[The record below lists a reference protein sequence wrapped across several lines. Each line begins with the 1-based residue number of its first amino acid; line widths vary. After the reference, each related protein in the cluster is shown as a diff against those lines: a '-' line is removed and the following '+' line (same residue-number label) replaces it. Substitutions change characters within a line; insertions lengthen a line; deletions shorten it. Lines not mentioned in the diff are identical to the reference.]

1 VDEEVV
7 VRIRMSNTVR
17 VAYVN
22 ERALATSAP
31 NPTTAWRHLE
41 RAHVLAQPFV
51 VAHVGSHWAMLRR
64 AVGERDRT
72 EVVGQLVRVVLAGPA
87 SAVGR
92 IPVGN
97 PGRARIPLDAEAP
110 VPADLASILADD
122 GFR

>member
-1 VDEEVV
+1 
-7 VRIRMSNTVR
+7 VRVRMSSVVR
-17 VAYVN
+17 VAYAR

-31 NPTTAWRHLE
+31 DPPTAWRHLE

-51 VAHVGSHWAMLRR
+51 VAHVGSHAAMLRK

-72 EVVGQLVRVVLAGPA
+72 EIGGQLVRIVLAGPA

-97 PGRARIPLDAEAP
+97 PGRARVPLHAEAP
-110 VPADLASILADD
+110 VPADLASILAAD
-122 GFR
+122 RAR